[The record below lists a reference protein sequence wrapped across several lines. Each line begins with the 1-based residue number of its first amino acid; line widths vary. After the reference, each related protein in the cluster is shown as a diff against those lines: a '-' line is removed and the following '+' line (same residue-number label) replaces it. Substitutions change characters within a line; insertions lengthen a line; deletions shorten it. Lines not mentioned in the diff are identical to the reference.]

1 MIGGVGTDIC
11 ALERIEKLLSGLK
24 RQHFLDRTFT
34 DRELDLAPNSK
45 AEIAFYAG
53 RWAAKEALAKALGT
67 GFGEFC
73 RWQEICI
80 DRKDSGAPEVKLSG
94 VTAQTADS
102 LGLTNFHLSIS
113 HEKSHAIAFVIA
125 EKL

>member
-11 ALERIEKLLSGLK
+11 ALDRIEKLLSGSK

-34 DRELDLAPNSK
+34 DEELDLAPPSK

-73 RWQEICI
+73 RWQEISI
-80 DRKDSGAPEVKLSG
+80 ARKESGAPELKLSG

-113 HEKSHAIAFVIA
+113 HEKTHAVAFVIA